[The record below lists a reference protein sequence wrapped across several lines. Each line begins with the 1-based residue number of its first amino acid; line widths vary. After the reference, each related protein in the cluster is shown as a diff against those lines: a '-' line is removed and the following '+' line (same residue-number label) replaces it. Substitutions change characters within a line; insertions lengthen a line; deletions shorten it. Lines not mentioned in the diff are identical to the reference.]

1 MTTENV
7 FEQFLSPATRIDAE
21 KQLIAMGAEAVPIL
35 TSLLTGEA
43 RNGLGVQYRSLGM
56 PLRCALEVAIRL
68 GPIAKPLESQ
78 LRAELKRGD
87 VSAAVALGSLIQLD
101 EASIVELAATLGD
114 SNWDLSMESA
124 MALLKCGAVQHP
136 AVVAATT
143 ESEKAKYSMARAK
156 MVATSRRDP

>member
-1 MTTENV
+1 MTTVNV
-7 FEQFLSPATRIDAE
+7 FEQCLSPSTRIDAE

-43 RNGLGVQYRSLGM
+43 RNVFGVPYRSLGM

-68 GPIAKPLESQ
+68 GPIAKPLEAQ

-87 VSAAVALGSLIQLD
+87 VSAAVALGSLIQLN
-101 EASIVELAATLGD
+101 EASIVELAAMLGD
-114 SNWDLSMESA
+114 ANWDLSMESA
-124 MALLKCGAVQHP
+124 MALLRCGAVQHP

-143 ESEKAKYSMARAK
+143 QSEKAKHAMARAR
-156 MVATSRRDP
+156 MATSRRDP